1 MHKTTL
7 EQWSLLSE
15 VVAQGS
21 FARAAEVT
29 HRSQSSVSYNLAIL
43 QERLGVTLLEPQG
56 RRTVLTPAGE
66 LLLAQVRPLLATFHS
81 VEAWASSVRE
91 GFRTR
96 LDLLVDTIFPRSILF
111 SVLRRFQQIHPHTQI
126 NLSEVLESH
135 ANDSSDADVMI
146 VTRRQDLTG
155 RGEWLMN
162 VNFVAVAQRDHPLLQ
177 QDGPIHEELLAQ
189 YPLIRIADRKEIAH
203 GSGESWSFSTIE
215 AAIEAV
221 MHQVGYGWLPAERIS
236 NELTSGQLKRLPL
249 QSGVL
254 RATPLHLL
262 VKKDLITLDPQMLT
276 LLDLF
281 RETVKEN
288 GD

>member
-15 VVAQGS
+15 VVDQGS

-43 QERLGVTLLEPQG
+43 QKRLGVTLLEPQG
-56 RRTVLTPAGE
+56 RRAVLTPAGE

-281 RETVKEN
+281 REAVKEN